1 MKKVIRFSNFFIPAV
16 IISSAIIIAG
26 LAMLF
31 TKGINFGIDFKPGL
45 VQEVR
50 VSSAAFEVSY
60 RGASSITIETSA
72 QGIDLV
78 VTGLGSE
85 KTTHS
90 FGYIDYKT
98 VGELVKAMNTV
109 EDVTSVLL
117 ASSDTPASELFTSS
131 AFSNVLSSVPMKVF
145 YSDPSFTAKIEDV
158 RSALQSISDS
168 SVKAVGNPSENTF
181 QIRVGD
187 DGTDT
192 EMSKKIQSQVYELL
206 SQKFGKE
213 RIAVVKTD
221 YVASQFSKSLVSQS
235 IILVLATLLLI
246 WVYATIR
253 FKWDFALGAVLAIVH
268 DALIMVAVITFMQ
281 MEFNSITIAA
291 ILTIIGYSINDT
303 IVVLDRVRENIKLVK
318 VEKFSD
324 ILDLS
329 QTEILSRTII
339 TTVTT
344 LLAVISLFIFTSGS
358 MKDFALA
365 LIIGMISGIY
375 STIFITGFFVALVR
389 KNWKPSDE
397 EKKTQ
402 VTTFSEEVTE

>member
-98 VGELVKAMNTV
+98 VGELVKAMNAV
-109 EDVTSVLL
+109 EGVTSVLL

-131 AFSNVLSSVPMKVF
+131 AFSNVLSSVPVKVF

-268 DALIMVAVITFMQ
+268 DALIMAAVITFTQ

-329 QTEILSRTII
+329 QTEILNRTII

>member
-98 VGELVKAMNTV
+98 VGELVKAMNAV
-109 EDVTSVLL
+109 EDVSSVLL

-131 AFSNVLSSVPMKVF
+131 AFSNVLSSVPVKVF
-145 YSDPSFTAKIEDV
+145 YPDPSFTAKIEDV
-158 RSALQSISDS
+158 RSAMQSISDS

-268 DALIMVAVITFMQ
+268 DALIMAAVITFTQ

-329 QTEILSRTII
+329 QTEMLNRTII

-375 STIFITGFFVALVR
+375 STIFISGFFVALVR

>member
-98 VGELVKAMNTV
+98 VGELVKAMNAV
-109 EDVTSVLL
+109 EDVSSVLL

-131 AFSNVLSSVPMKVF
+131 AFSNVLSSVPVKVF
-145 YSDPSFTAKIEDV
+145 YPDPSFTAKIEDV

-329 QTEILSRTII
+329 QTEILNRTII

-375 STIFITGFFVALVR
+375 STIFITGAFIALVR
-389 KNWKPSDE
+389 RNWKPSDD

-402 VTTFSEEVTE
+402 VKEFTEEVTE

>member
-1 MKKVIRFSNFFIPAV
+1 MKKIIRFSNFFIPAV
-16 IISSAIIIAG
+16 IISCAIIVAG

-50 VSSAAFEVSY
+50 VSRAAFELSY
-60 RGASSITIETSA
+60 RGSSSITVDTSA
-72 QGIDLV
+72 QGVDLI

-90 FGYIDYKT
+90 FNYINYKT
-98 VGELVKAMNTV
+98 IGEMVSAMNSIDGV
-109 EDVTSVLL
+109 NAVLTT
-117 ASSDTPASELFTSS
+117 SSDVQASELFTSS
-131 AFSNVLSSVPMKVF
+131 AFSNVLTSSPLRVF
-145 YSDPSFTAKIEDV
+145 YTDLSDEIKIEDV
-158 RSALQSISDS
+158 RSALQSITDS
-168 SVKAVGNPSENTF
+168 SVKSVGDKSENTF

-187 DGTDT
+187 DGSDT
-192 EMSKKIQSQVYELL
+192 EMSKKIQTQVYELL
-206 SQKFGKE
+206 SQKFGKD

-221 YVASQFSKSLVSQS
+221 YVASQFSRSLVSQS
-235 IILVLATLLLI
+235 IILVVATLLLI
-246 WVYATIR
+246 WIYATIR
-253 FKWDFALGAVLAIVH
+253 FKWDFALGAVFAIIH
-268 DALIMVAVITFMQ
+268 DALIMVAVITFTQ

-303 IVVLDRVRENIKLVK
+303 IVVLDRVRENIQLVK
-318 VEKFSD
+318 VKKFSD

-375 STIFITGFFVALVR
+375 STIFITGAFVALVR

-402 VTTFSEEVTE
+402 VKEFTEEITE

>member
-1 MKKVIRFSNFFIPAV
+1 MKKVIRFSKFFIPST
-16 IISSAIIIAG
+16 ILSSAIIIAG
-26 LAMLF
+26 IVMLF

-50 VSSAAFEVSY
+50 VSTAAFEVSY

-72 QGIDLV
+72 QGVDLV

-98 VGELVKAMNTV
+98 VGELVKAMNAV
-109 EDVTSVLL
+109 EDVSSVLL

-131 AFSNVLSSVPMKVF
+131 AFSNVLSSVPVKVF
-145 YSDPSFTAKIEDV
+145 YPDPSFTAKIEDV
-158 RSALQSISDS
+158 RSAMQSISDS

-268 DALIMVAVITFMQ
+268 DALIMAAVIIFTQ

-329 QTEILSRTII
+329 QTEILNRTII

-358 MKDFALA
+358 MKDFASA

-375 STIFITGFFVALVR
+375 STIFITGAFIALVR
-389 KNWKPSDE
+389 RNWKPSDD

-402 VTTFSEEVTE
+402 VKEFTEEVTE

>member
-1 MKKVIRFSNFFIPAV
+1 MKKVIRFSKFFIPAV
-16 IISSAIIIAG
+16 IISSAIILSGIF
-26 LAMLF
+26 MLF
-31 TKGINFGIDFKPGL
+31 TRGINFGIDFKPGL
-45 VQEVR
+45 IQEVR
-50 VSSAAFEVSY
+50 ISKTAFEISY
-60 RGASSITIETSA
+60 KGSSSITIDTSA
-72 QGIDLV
+72 QGVELV
-78 VTGLGSE
+78 VSGLASE

-98 VGELVKAMNTV
+98 IGGMVNAMNAV
-109 EDVTSVLL
+109 EGVNAVLKTSGST
-117 ASSDTPASELFTSS
+117 AASELFTSS
-131 AFSNVLSSVPMKVF
+131 AFSNVLSASPLRVF
-145 YSDPSFTAKIEDV
+145 YADPSVEAKIEDV
-158 RSALQSISDS
+158 RSALQSLTDS
-168 SVKAVGNPSENTF
+168 SIKSVGGKEENAF

-187 DGTDT
+187 DGSDT
-192 EMSKKIQSQVYELL
+192 EMSKKIQTQVYELL
-206 SQKFGKE
+206 SQKFGKDSV
-213 RIAVVKTD
+213 AVVKTD
-221 YVASQFSKSLVSQS
+221 YVASQFSRSLVSQS

-246 WVYATIR
+246 WIYATIR

-268 DALIMVAVITFMQ
+268 DAIIMVAVITFTQ

-318 VEKFSD
+318 VQKFSD

-344 LLAVISLFIFTSGS
+344 LLAVISLFVFTSGS

-375 STIFITGFFVALVR
+375 STIFITGSFVALVR

-402 VTTFSEEVTE
+402 VKEFAEESVE

>member
-50 VSSAAFEVSY
+50 VSTAAFEVSY

-72 QGIDLV
+72 QGVDLV

-98 VGELVKAMNTV
+98 VGELVKAMNAV
-109 EDVTSVLL
+109 EDVSSVLL

-131 AFSNVLSSVPMKVF
+131 AFSNVLSSVPVKVF
-145 YSDPSFTAKIEDV
+145 YPDPSFTAKIEDV
-158 RSALQSISDS
+158 RSSLQSISDS

>member
-1 MKKVIRFSNFFIPAV
+1 MKKVIRFSKFFIPST
-16 IISSAIIIAG
+16 ILSSAIIIAG
-26 LAMLF
+26 IVMLF

-50 VSSAAFEVSY
+50 VSTAAFEVSY

-72 QGIDLV
+72 QGVDLV

-98 VGELVKAMNTV
+98 VGELVKAMNAV
-109 EDVTSVLL
+109 EDVSSVLL

-131 AFSNVLSSVPMKVF
+131 AFSNVLSSVPVKVF
-145 YSDPSFTAKIEDV
+145 YPDPSFTAKIEDV

>member
-1 MKKVIRFSNFFIPAV
+1 MKKVIRFSKLFVPAMIISAAV
-16 IISSAIIIAG
+16 IVAG
-26 LAMLF
+26 FAMLF

-50 VSSAAFEVSY
+50 ISTTAFEISY
-60 RGASSITIETSA
+60 KGASSITIDTSA

-90 FGYIDYKT
+90 FGYIDYKSI
-98 VGELVKAMNTV
+98 GEIVTAMNAIEGV
-109 EDVTSVLL
+109 NAVTK
-117 ASSDTPASELFTSS
+117 ASSATAASELFTSS
-131 AFSNVLSSVPMKVF
+131 AFSNVLGSTAIKVF
-145 YSDPSFTAKIEDV
+145 YSDPSMVTKIEDV
-158 RSALQSISDS
+158 RSALQSITDS
-168 SVKAVGNPSENTF
+168 SVKSVGEKSENTF

-187 DGTDT
+187 DGSDA
-192 EMSKKIQSQVYELL
+192 EMSKKIQTQVYELL
-206 SQKFGKE
+206 SQKFGKDK
-213 RIAVVKTD
+213 IAVVKTD

-235 IILVLATLLLI
+235 IILVVLTLLLI
-246 WVYATIR
+246 WIYATIR
-253 FKWDFALGAVLAIVH
+253 FKWDFALGAVLAIIH
-268 DALIMVAVITFMQ
+268 DALIMVAVITFTQ

-365 LIIGMISGIY
+365 LIIGMLSGIY
-375 STIFITGFFVALVR
+375 STIFITGFFVSIVR

-402 VTTFSEEVTE
+402 IKSFTEEVTE

>member
-26 LAMLF
+26 LTMLF

-98 VGELVKAMNTV
+98 VGELVKAMNAV
-109 EDVTSVLL
+109 EGVTSVLL
-117 ASSDTPASELFTSS
+117 ASSDTPASELFISS
-131 AFSNVLSSVPMKVF
+131 AFSNVLSSVPVKMF

-235 IILVLATLLLI
+235 IILVVLTLLLI
-246 WVYATIR
+246 WIYATIR
-253 FKWDFALGAVLAIVH
+253 FKWDFALGAVLAIIH

>member
-26 LAMLF
+26 LTMLF

-98 VGELVKAMNTV
+98 VGELVKAMNAV
-109 EDVTSVLL
+109 ESVTSVLL
-117 ASSDTPASELFTSS
+117 ASSDTPASELFISS
-131 AFSNVLSSVPMKVF
+131 AFSNVLSSVPVKMF

-235 IILVLATLLLI
+235 IILVLATLLII

-268 DALIMVAVITFMQ
+268 DALIMAAVITFMQ